1 VDAAV
6 IRFFFLF
13 VVLVRTWVIYS
24 ERLLMSLL
32 QKVSKLITQ
41 SAAAV
46 LRKELSKIMALSQLL
61 L

>member
-1 VDAAV
+1 
-6 IRFFFLF
+6 
-13 VVLVRTWVIYS
+13 
-24 ERLLMSLL
+24 MSLL

-46 LRKELSKIMALSQLL
+46 LGKELSKIMALSQLL